1 MSDSMADFCCVS
13 TKLHLCKVSLRLLSL
28 GLSYHNGLKS
38 KLEVWNDSDTTG
50 ENTNDTI

>member
-38 KLEVWNDSDTTG
+38 KLEVWNDSDTT
-50 ENTNDTI
+50 EEKYY